1 MYYKLYQSLH
11 SILNDTRFR
20 PTWGFF
26 IGDFMKTNQDKFLT
40 FKEQVQL
47 FKDRGMI
54 IEDEE
59 KAERV
64 LQFINYYKIKEC
76 SLPFFKIVNIYRI
89 LLLMKYL
96 QDSMKIRI

>member
-1 MYYKLYQSLH
+1 ME
-11 SILNDTRFR
+11 
-20 PTWGFF
+20 
-26 IGDFMKTNQDKFLT
+26 TNQDNFLT

-64 LQFINYYKIKEC
+64 LQFINYYKLKEC
-76 SLPFFKIVNIYRI
+76 SLPFFKNGEYISNITFDEI
-89 LLLMKYL
+89 LARFYKN
-96 QDSMKIRI
+96 KFVEIN